1 MEAVVE
7 ARVALVTGASRG
19 IGRAIA
25 ERLAADGM
33 TVVGTATSEGGAA
46 SIAAYLSEAGNG
58 GTGMVLRVEDQDSVS
73 GLVSAVNESYGAPT
87 VLVNNAGITRD
98 NLLMRMKEEEWAG
111 VMDTNLTALYRVC
124 KACARGMTK
133 ARWGRIINITSVVGS
148 MGNIGQSNY
157 AATKAGAEGFSR
169 ALARELGSRNITV
182 NCVAPGFIDTDMT
195 RELPAEQR
203 ELLQKQIPL
212 GRLGESEE
220 IAALVGFLAGDT
232 GAYITGETIHV
243 NGGMYMS

>member
-1 MEAVVE
+1 MEP
-7 ARVALVTGASRG
+7 RTALITGASRG

-25 ERLAADGM
+25 EQLVADGM
-33 TVVGTATSEGGAA
+33 TVIGTATSEAGAER
-46 SIAAYLSEAGNG
+46 IAAILAEAGNG
-58 GTGMVLRVEDQDSVS
+58 GTGMVLRVEEDSSVKET
-73 GLVSAVNESYGAPT
+73 VSAIAEQFGAPT

-98 NLLMRMKEEEWAG
+98 NLLMRMKEDEWSA
-111 VMDTNLTALYRVC
+111 VIDTNLTALYRVC

-157 AATKAGAEGFSR
+157 AATKAGAQGFSR

-195 RELPAEQR
+195 RALPEQQR
-203 ELLQKQIPL
+203 ELLQQQIPL
-212 GRLGESEE
+212 GRLGDPAE
-220 IAALVGFLAGDT
+220 IAAVVGFLASER
-232 GAYITGETIHV
+232 GAYITGETIHI

>member
-1 MEAVVE
+1 MSDT
-7 ARVALVTGASRG
+7 VALVTGASRG

-33 TVVGTATSEGGAA
+33 TVVGTATSEAGARA
-46 SIAAYLSEAGNG
+46 ISEYLQAAGNAG
-58 GTGMVLRVEDQDSVS
+58 AGKVLRVDDDASVS
-73 GLVSAVNESYGAPT
+73 ETLAAITEEFGAPT

-98 NLLMRMKEEEWAG
+98 NILMRMKEDEWSA
-111 VMDTNLTALYRVC
+111 VIDTNLNALYRVC

-195 RELPAEQR
+195 RELPDAQR
-203 ELLQKQIPL
+203 DLLLAQIPL
-212 GRLGESEE
+212 GRLGEPGEV
-220 IAALVGFLAGDT
+220 AAVVAFLASEQ
-232 GAYITGETIHV
+232 GAYVTGETLHI
-243 NGGMYMS
+243 NGGMYMQ

>member
-1 MEAVVE
+1 MTAP
-7 ARVALVTGASRG
+7 VALVTGASRG

-25 ERLAADGM
+25 EKLAVDGM
-33 TVVGTATSEGGAA
+33 TVIGTATSEAGAET
-46 SIAAYLSEAGNG
+46 ITKYLQEAGNAG
-58 GTGMVLRVEDQDSVS
+58 KGMVLRVDDDDSVTETLAS
-73 GLVSAVNESYGAPT
+73 INDEFGAPT

-98 NLLMRMKEEEWAG
+98 NILMRMKEEEWSA
-111 VMDTNLTALYRVC
+111 VIDTNLNALYRVS

-133 ARWGRIINITSVVGS
+133 ARWGRIINITSVVGA

-195 RELPAEQR
+195 RDLTDEQR
-203 ELLQKQIPL
+203 ELMQQQIPL
-212 GRLGESEE
+212 GRLGQPEE
-220 IAALVGFLAGDT
+220 VAAVVSFLAGEQ
-232 GAYITGETIHV
+232 GAYITGETIHI
-243 NGGMYMS
+243 NGGMYML